1 MSVAPK
7 ALAARRDERSLRC
20 GPASSSRRRLAIVV
34 VAAVTLHATA
44 TAAKGLDEAM
54 RLSALHEVDFVR

>member
-1 MSVAPK
+1 MAWTGNNDIRCFFAPT
-7 ALAARRDERSLRC
+7 
-20 GPASSSRRRLAIVV
+20 IVV

-44 TAAKGLDEAM
+44 TAAKGIDEAM